1 MSADALL
8 VTARQAMSHWGVNA
22 PVLDLISHRENA
34 VFRTNLKDGT
44 PAALRLHRPGYNTEQ
59 EILSELWVSKELA
72 ENGFPCPKP
81 TPTDAK
87 GFLASLADGQCATM
101 ISWVEGAPIGNA
113 EAGIDQAAGDKI
125 ALYHDVGALLAA
137 LHTKTDQMKFGA
149 DFSRRKW
156 DAEGFLGDS
165 PHWGRFWE
173 NPVLTRDESH
183 LLQAARTK
191 ARADLVRFQ
200 SAGADFG
207 FIHADA
213 LRENIFCNG
222 NGLTLIDFDD
232 SGFGFRLYD
241 LATALSQSVDDADY
255 LRLRQAIV
263 DGYRTRRALDDHAAL
278 LLPLFQM
285 LRTMASLG
293 WAIPRL
299 SPDDPGVSVYA
310 RRALRLSRDYLG

>member
-1 MSADALL
+1 MNADALL

-34 VFRTNLKDGT
+34 VFRTTLKDGT
-44 PAALRLHRPGYNTEQ
+44 TAALRLHRPGYNAQ
-59 EILSELWVSKELA
+59 QDILSELWVSNELA
-72 ENGFPCPKP
+72 KTGFPCPKP
-81 TPTDAK
+81 LATDSDD
-87 GFLASLADGQCATM
+87 LLVCLADGQCATM
-101 ISWVEGAPIGNA
+101 ISWVDGAPIGSG
-113 EAGIDQAAGDKI
+113 EAGIDQATGDKI
-125 ALYHDVGALLAA
+125 ALYHDVGALLAE
-137 LHTKTDQMKFGA
+137 LHTATDQMQLGA
-149 DFSRRKW
+149 DFSRRRW
-156 DAEGFLGDS
+156 DAEGFLGKA

-173 NPVLTRDESH
+173 NPILTREDSQ

-191 ARADLVRFQ
+191 ARADLAQFQ
-200 SAGADFG
+200 SAGADYG

-213 LRENIFCNG
+213 LRENIFYDG

-255 LRLRQAIV
+255 MRLRQAIV

-299 SPDDPGVSVYA
+299 SPDDPGVSMYA
-310 RRALRLSRDYLG
+310 HRALRLSREYLG